1 MNRLPAPHGRQSP
14 ALERGAAP
22 ILRLIPWWARGWF
35 CQLRWVGLLA
45 VTLLGGSSTVAAR
58 PPARPNVVFI
68 LADDLGWGDLGCYNR
83 ASKIPTPRLDRL
95 AAEGLRFTDAH
106 SPSAVCTPTRCG
118 LLTGRYAWRTR
129 LTNGVL
135 WGYSRPLIEP
145 DRLTVASLLRQ
156 HGYATA
162 CVGKWHLGLGWPT
175 TGPAPTGV
183 AALADAKP
191 AEVDFSRPFSA
202 GPHTVGF
209 DYSYVLPGSLDMEP
223 YVYVENGRVDGVPT
237 NSVTGSKSQRQGG
250 AGFWRGGPASPGFTH
265 EGCQPK
271 FAAKAV
277 EFIRRQTA
285 QRPFFLY
292 LPLTSPHDP
301 WVPTP
306 EFRGRSSAGARGDF
320 VTQVDATVGQILD
333 ALKAA
338 GFDRNTLVFFSSD
351 NGAHWLPDEVKRTG
365 HAANGP
371 WRGMKS
377 DAWEGGHRVP
387 LLARWPGVIRPGRT
401 SAALVGLNDL
411 TATVAELLG
420 ATLPAGAAEDSRSFL
435 GPLRGSRRA
444 ARDPLVL
451 HSIDGVFALRQGPW
465 KLIAAP
471 GSGGW
476 TKGEGTGPV
485 QLYHLRSDPSEARDR
500 AGAEPERVQAMA
512 ATLERIRAGRP

>member
-1 MNRLPAPHGRQSP
+1 
-14 ALERGAAP
+14 
-22 ILRLIPWWARGWF
+22 
-35 CQLRWVGLLA
+35 
-45 VTLLGGSSTVAAR
+45 
-58 PPARPNVVFI
+58 
-68 LADDLGWGDLGCYNR
+68 
-83 ASKIPTPRLDRL
+83 
-95 AAEGLRFTDAH
+95 
-106 SPSAVCTPTRCG
+106 
-118 LLTGRYAWRTR
+118 
-129 LTNGVL
+129 
-135 WGYSRPLIEP
+135 
-145 DRLTVASLLRQ
+145 
-156 HGYATA
+156 
-162 CVGKWHLGLGWPT
+162 
-175 TGPAPTGV
+175 
-183 AALADAKP
+183 LADAKP

-271 FAAKAV
+271 FAAKAI
-277 EFIRRQTA
+277 EFIRRQTTE
-285 QRPFFLY
+285 RPFFLY

-465 KLIAAP
+465 KFIAAP

-476 TKGEGTGPV
+476 TKGAGTGPV
-485 QLYHLRSDPSEARDR
+485 QLYHLRSDPAEARDR